1 MNDGLPSNT
10 IHSIYKDSRGV
21 MWIGT
26 GSGLCKFD
34 GKGFQVLGSPN
45 GLVGDNVFSIT
56 EDDQGN
62 IWIGCMKSGI
72 SRYDGK
78 VFKNYTTK
86 QGLVSENVRVV
97 WFSKK
102 FHLLFIGTNDGC
114 SVFDGK
120 SFVSLTIKN
129 TGTPDFFVMGFL
141 EGKDYI
147 NLYPYRE
154 FNYFRYYPNNKS
166 FIKMVSGYYPLHP
179 TSTSPVIMTNGD
191 TIMGSLRDGINVLNN
206 GIKQSFEE
214 MGQVFDIKPGEN
226 NDYWI
231 AAWSESSLSKEIPGG
246 LFRFDGEKVFRYSE
260 MVGINDPTVWCVY
273 YDSIF
278 HVLWVGT
285 LNSGIFKIPMLIFD
299 WFDKDDFGLNDL
311 NVKSLFVNTDN
322 TLWVGLKGVLFN
334 RKLNGEIKIFDRE
347 RLRTLLKTGR
357 NPLPMEFYCIQKDS
371 RGNIYAS
378 GYLLP
383 LIRFS
388 PVDKFNHPT
397 LLPINTG
404 GGNFCFDSH
413 DTLYQGDKW
422 WAWIIQTSIYPKIAA
437 SKRFWL
443 NDNFPPNVIKLIS
456 SGDTIWYCSST
467 EGLFRSIHGKFHN
480 FRKTDSTLSKAI
492 NDICFDGGGN
502 VILGNNSGEVLI
514 VRYESNLLRV
524 KYRLQPGKDII
535 GNTVKF
541 LLVDKTQHLFVGT
554 NLGLNRIDLKSLYKS
569 NKLLTNFYT
578 SDVGYYDHTGKTAT
592 MDIDG
597 NIWVGTDNHLM
608 KIDTKLLNKFS
619 STIPKIKI
627 SGMELNYQPFPD
639 FENTFNLSHDQNNLI
654 FHFESVNYL
663 NPEQSLYR
671 YKLEGFSDRW
681 SDFTTETKA
690 VFTSLNPGQY
700 CLVVESYN
708 TLDNSKVGRIK
719 YLFGI
724 GYPWYLTWWF
734 IVGMIFALGL
744 LVWVLLHYRTMK
756 IREEEKKKFE
766 FSKQLA
772 EIEMKALQS
781 QMNPHFIFNSMN
793 SIQGFILKNKV
804 DDALGYLQDFAK
816 ILRQTLDNATKEYI
830 SLEEEIEYIKWYLN
844 LELMRFD
851 QKFKVE
857 FHIPDNLNPQNVRIP
872 PMIVQPYVENAI
884 RHGLLHRND
893 GLGMLFIEF
902 SVLGDQDL
910 KCIIEDNGV
919 GRKRCKEI
927 ESWKNQTTH
936 KPQSTRIT
944 KDRIDLLNKSSQSDK
959 YMVNI
964 VDLCDGNGVGTGTRI
979 EIFLPLMTL

>member
-62 IWIGCMKSGI
+62 IWVGCMKSGI

-78 VFKNYTTK
+78 SFKNYTTK
-86 QGLVSENVRVV
+86 QGLVSNNVRVV

-120 SFVSLTIKN
+120 SFVSLTIKD

-141 EGKDYI
+141 EGDDYI
-147 NLYPYRE
+147 NLYPYR
-154 FNYFRYYPNNKS
+154 YMDYYRYYPKS
-166 FIKMVSGYYPLHP
+166 KVYKKEVSAYYPKFI
-179 TSTSPVIMTNGD
+179 TSTSPVIMSNGD
-191 TIMGSLRDGINVLNN
+191 TIMGSLRDGINILSN
-206 GIKQSFEE
+206 GIKQSFKE
-214 MGQVFDIKPGEN
+214 MGQVFDIKKGEER
-226 NDYWI
+226 DFWV
-231 AAWSESSLSKEIPGG
+231 AAWGESILSKSGPGG
-246 LFRFDGEKVFRYSE
+246 VYRFDGEKVSRYSE
-260 MVGINDPTVWCVY
+260 KFGFNDPSVWCLY
-273 YDSIF
+273 YDTYI

-285 LNSGIFKIPMLIFD
+285 LNSGIFKIPMPVFE
-299 WFDKDDFGLNDL
+299 WYDKDDLGLKEL

-322 TLWVGLKGVLFN
+322 TLWVGLLTDLFN
-334 RKLNGEIKIFDRE
+334 RKPDGKITVFDRQQ
-347 RLRTLLKTGR
+347 LRTAAGPNKEAMLT
-357 NPLPMEFYCIQKDS
+357 FSCILNNH
-371 RGNIYAS
+371 RGDIIMAGTHLS
-378 GYLLP
+378 

-388 PVDKFNHPT
+388 QANNLTKPEAFR
-397 LLPINTG
+397 LQEQG
-404 GGNFCFDSH
+404 SQFCFDSH
-413 DTLYQGDKW
+413 DTLYHTDKW
-422 WAWIIQTSIYPKIAA
+422 MSGVYQTSTYPNISP
-437 SKRFWL
+437 SKLYWSTK
-443 NDNFPPNVIKLIS
+443 NDGLSNVVKLIS
-456 SGDTIWYCSST
+456 SGDTIWYCSRDR
-467 EGLFRSIHGKFHN
+467 GLFVSLHGKFDYLL
-480 FRKTDSTLSKAI
+480 KADSTSPRMI
-492 NDICFDGGGN
+492 NDICFDREGN
-502 VILGNNSGEVLI
+502 AIAGSNSGEVLI
-514 VRYESNLLRV
+514 VRYEKNGLRLKNRLL
-524 KYRLQPGKDII
+524 PGKDII

-541 LLVDKTQHLFVGT
+541 LVVDKTQHLFVGT
-554 NLGLNRIDLKSLYKS
+554 NLGLNRIDLKSLYRS

-592 MDIDG
+592 MDMDG
-597 NIWVGTDNHLM
+597 NIWVGTDSHLM

-619 STIPKIKI
+619 SNIPQIKI
-627 SGMELNYQPFPD
+627 SGIEVNYKPYLGVEMTLNLP
-639 FENTFNLSHDQNNLI
+639 HDQNNLI

-671 YKLEGFSDRW
+671 YKLEGLSDRW
-681 SDFTTETKA
+681 SDFTTETKS

-700 CLVVESYN
+700 CLIVESYN

-719 YLFGI
+719 YQFRI
-724 GYPWYLTWWF
+724 GYPWYQTWWF
-734 IVGMIFALGL
+734 ILGMIIILGM
-744 LVWVLLHYRTMK
+744 LVLATFRYRTRK
-756 IREEEKKKFE
+756 IRQEEKTKFE

-772 EIEMKALQS
+772 EIEMKVLQS
-781 QMNPHFIFNSMN
+781 QMNPHFIFNSIN

-851 QKFKVE
+851 QKFRVE
-857 FHIPDNLNPQNVRIP
+857 LRVPDNFNPQNIHIP

-893 GLGMLFIEF
+893 GLGILIIEF
-902 SVLGDQDL
+902 TILGDQDL

-927 ESWKNQTTH
+927 ESWKNQSTH

-959 YMVNI
+959 YRVNI
-964 VDLCDGNGVGTGTRI
+964 IDLCDGKGAGTGTRV
-979 EIFLPLMTL
+979 EIMLPLMSF